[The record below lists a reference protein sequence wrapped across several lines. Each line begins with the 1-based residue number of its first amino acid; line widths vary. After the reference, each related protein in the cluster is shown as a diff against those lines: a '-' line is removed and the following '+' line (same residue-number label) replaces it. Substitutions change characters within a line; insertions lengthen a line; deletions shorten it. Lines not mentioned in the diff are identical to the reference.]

1 MYLLQ
6 MIEEVAGW
14 ETGTCMK
21 LPFGCMR
28 ESYAGM
34 HLEID

>member
-1 MYLLQ
+1 MGN
-6 MIEEVAGW
+6 VWTGW
-14 ETGTCMK
+14 ETGTFMK
-21 LPFGCMR
+21 LPFACMR